1 MEGSQDM
8 ITSIASALGLKE
20 IFVKIGLGVLTLLA
34 IGLIIWRVVVWYD
47 NQLDAAFNR
56 GSEAAYAKVDKRA
69 TQLANQLTAAAVKL
83 KDQANEEHLAIA
95 VAATD
100 LRVRGPGRASC
111 PAPVDAGSGGH
122 EQILA
127 AEADAGLAVSP
138 ENWARVPWDW
148 LVTVVQEHDDLLT
161 EAGAWRENKQQESK
175 IIATKGE

>member
-1 MEGSQDM
+1 M

-111 PAPVDAGSGGH
+111 PAPVVASTSEHQSTASDGAFAGP
-122 EQILA
+122 EVP
-127 AEADAGLAVSP
+127 AG
-138 ENWARVPWDW
+138 NWARVPWDW
-148 LVTVVQEHDDLLT
+148 LVTVVQEHDDLLNEDT
-161 EAGAWRENKQQESK
+161 AWRHNYVAQSE
-175 IIATKGE
+175 IISDERK